1 MALRAVAVAAPDWIA
16 GSKDAAAL
24 NSRDPVSLFNA
35 CRYAALLAQQPRG
48 SGSAWPESNW
58 AVPRRKLREK
68 TLLMYSLDDM
78 PAFEALLLRERPN
91 LLLIGAMTL
100 CFPGAIRCAE
110 RAKELLGHEVLVVLG
125 GRHASETMYLANRID
140 RRDEAVRHHPGS
152 ALQLM
157 ARGRIP
163 QVFDA
168 VVSGDGEHV
177 IAALG
182 ELVAA
187 AECGGDGGVRLRA
200 ALAGIDPRTPGDWI
214 VGWLDEHGATR
225 TVVSRNVPIDY
236 DALPSPAR
244 MFGVSASFDVF
255 GGRMTAHVFSDTGR
269 GCIYDCAFCSE
280 RASATGGLRDHGGA
294 PSRLYRQLRD
304 ARDVIAEDFPGRGAS
319 AFIEDS
325 VMLGGTPRM
334 VDRFAALLEAEPL
347 DVVFGGQ
354 LTIDQILTRQA
365 EIVRLAQVGFRYVF
379 IGVETLSPE
388 AIGGMSKDVGRKRAS
403 WLRRIEDALSF
414 LLKHDIKCGCAV
426 LFGLGETHESRL
438 ELLAQLGRLRRTL
451 GAPHPISVNWA
462 VQHPLCGEDGGAEYD
477 YVEWGTPRGAHLNI
491 FHRFGEASLLYPL
504 AHVGRPRLKELREVD
519 AALAQLQRGGVLQ
532 NLAKAS

>member
-35 CRYAALLAQQPRG
+35 CRYAALLAQQPPG
-48 SGSAWPESNW
+48 SGSAWSASNW
-58 AVPRRKLREK
+58 AVPRRTLREK

-125 GRHASETMYLANRID
+125 GRHASETVYLASRAD
-140 RRDEAVRHHPGS
+140 RRDEAVRHHAGS

-157 ARGRIP
+157 ARGRISP
-163 QVFDA
+163 VFDA
-168 VVSGDGEHV
+168 VISGDGEHA

-187 AECGGDGGVRLRA
+187 AASNGGGGAALRA
-200 ALAGIDPRTPGDWI
+200 APARIDPRTPGDWI
-214 VGWLDEHGATR
+214 VGWLDDHGAMR

-236 DALPSPAR
+236 DALPSPSR

-280 RASATGGLRDHGGA
+280 RASVTGGLRDHGGA
-294 PSRLYRQLRD
+294 PSRLYRQLRE
-304 ARDVIAEDFPGRGAS
+304 ARDVIAEDHPGRGAS

-334 VDRFAALLEAEPL
+334 VERFAALLEAEPL
-347 DVVFGGQ
+347 DIEFGGQ

-365 EIVRLAQVGFRYVF
+365 EIARLARVGFRYVF

-403 WLRRIEDALSF
+403 WLQRIEDALSF
-414 LLKHDIKCGCAV
+414 LQAQNIKCGCAV

-438 ELLAQLGRLRRTL
+438 ELLGELGRLRQTV

-462 VQHPLCGEDGGAEYD
+462 VQHPLAGEDGGAGYD
-477 YVEWGTPRGAHLNI
+477 YVEWGTPPGAHLDI

-504 AHVGRPRLKELREVD
+504 SNVDRPRLKELREID
-519 AALAQLQRGGVLQ
+519 AMLARLHREGVHQ
-532 NLAKAS
+532 SFAKAS